1 MYHCAVPSLL
11 TTTTLLLHIP
21 PFSSHSTRLVCVLCL
36 WLWKKVF
43 SFLCNLLQESS
54 QPCVKD
60 TTHIESKS
68 TRKFSV
74 TFYSTRLFLHVC
86 HAQMQHP
93 ETYHS
98 ISSSR
103 DASSL
108 WLVCLFHFQMF
119 EKEMGK
125 KETTHKIKK
134 RSLAFFS
141 LCSLSVPL
149 LRSAASKAESAI
161 WGILLNFCF
170 VSSCCFCRQ
179 WLCTLVK
186 KTVVVD
192 LIQLIY

>member
-1 MYHCAVPSLL
+1 
-11 TTTTLLLHIP
+11 
-21 PFSSHSTRLVCVLCL
+21 VLCL

-43 SFLCNLLQESS
+43 LSFATCCKSPASHASN
-54 QPCVKD
+54 D

-86 HAQMQHP
+86 HTQMQHP

-149 LRSAASKAESAI
+149 LRSAASRAESAI